1 MQNKV
6 YLEKVILTD
15 KTFDLI
21 FSGLDFNYAWIENN
35 NKHLPDIIELKKIA
49 RNEFIHSSDFLDS
62 HNNVNFKLSISTE
75 IQRLEYSFSP
85 NIQISNTTK
94 FKISINNNIL
104 NIFSS
109 EKDIKESYSTTLIA
123 KELKYNRQQRL
134 PYESVKKPL
143 KTLVIGTCFARSVFK
158 SDAFFNPEYKEFFS
172 VGYTIFHNSFISLM
186 SEPYKDESYRKIKD
200 LLVKDVYKYI
210 EVEFKKDF
218 FKILD
223 KVKPDFIFI
232 DNYID
237 ATRPIIRITDDC
249 FLTYNKYFSES
260 IYKRKF
266 SGLEIVYPGS
276 KVHQEL
282 YRKSMYKFQN
292 ELKKRYLNSHVILLG
307 GRLSKEKKD
316 KQTGFIEIWTD
327 KLPWI
332 TKSNLNW
339 DIVDSIF
346 LEENTETSYI
356 DMRNTNWVSD
366 IACPIIGGA
375 SPSHYESGYYREIFT
390 HLKKLCF
397 GENQYEL

>member
-6 YLEKVILTD
+6 FLEKVILTD
-15 KTFDLI
+15 KTLTLI
-21 FSGLDFNYAWIENN
+21 FSGLNFSYAWLENN
-35 NKHLPDIIELKKIA
+35 NKHLPDIIELKKIDKN
-49 RNEFIHSSDFLDS
+49 RFTHSSDFLETF
-62 HNNVNFKLSISTE
+62 NGVNFKLSISSE
-75 IQRLEYSFSP
+75 IQRIEYSISQ

-94 FKISINNNIL
+94 FKISINNDTL
-104 NIFSS
+104 YVFSS
-109 EKDIKESYSTTLIA
+109 EKDTNESYTTTLIT
-123 KELKYNRQQRL
+123 KEIKYNKYQRL
-134 PYESVKKPL
+134 QYESVKKPL
-143 KTLVIGTCFARSVFK
+143 KTIVIGTCFARSVFK
-158 SDAFFNPEYKEFFS
+158 SDSYFNPGYKEFFS
-172 VGYTIFHNSFISLM
+172 VGYTAFHNSFISLM
-186 SEPYKDESYRKIKD
+186 SEPNKDLSFIKIKD
-200 LLVKDVYKYI
+200 LLRKDVFRYI

-223 KVKPDFIFI
+223 KVKPELIFI

-276 KVHQEL
+276 KEHQEL
-282 YRKSMYKFQN
+282 YRNSMYKFHQ
-292 ELKKRYLNSHVILLG
+292 ELKKRNLNSHVILLG

-316 KQTGFIEIWTD
+316 MKIGKIEIWSD

-356 DMRNTNWVSD
+356 DMRNTKWMSD
-366 IACPIIGGA
+366 IASPIIGGA
-375 SPSHYESGYYREIFT
+375 SPSHYESEYYREIFAY
-390 HLKKLCF
+390 LKKLCF
-397 GENQYEL
+397 GEN